1 MYLFFCQVVSGLC
14 ICGGVLKDSHQ
25 KKEPLAT
32 DHHNGPGLLPL
43 ITVPKILLLLVTV
56 SMAAISTGWLES
68 LLSLYLT
75 HQFSLSLSA
84 VGLCF
89 LLWSVVYTAGED
101 FSNLKLNSQSSS
113 GSSLN
118 SFKVFSSNEKLKKC

>member
-1 MYLFFCQVVSGLC
+1 MVSFFCQVVSGLC

-25 KKEPLAT
+25 KKEPQAAN
-32 DHHNGPGLLPL
+32 HHNGPGLLPL
-43 ITVPKILLLLVTV
+43 VTVPKILLLLVTV

-101 FSNLKLNSQSSS
+101 FSNLKLTSLSSS
-113 GSSLN
+113 GSSLS
-118 SFKVFSSNEKLKKC
+118 SFKLFTSH

>member
-1 MYLFFCQVVSGLC
+1 M
-14 ICGGVLKDSHQ
+14 
-25 KKEPLAT
+25 
-32 DHHNGPGLLPL
+32 
-43 ITVPKILLLLVTV
+43 LLLLITV
-56 SMAAISTGWLES
+56 SMAAITVGWLES

-101 FSNLKLNSQSSS
+101 FSNLKLTSLSSS

-118 SFKVFSSNEKLKKC
+118 SCKLGLLIKADEGQVMDKGRSNDGRVKFRNKCSLCCCIQ

>member
-1 MYLFFCQVVSGLC
+1 MEGN
-14 ICGGVLKDSHQ
+14 HQ
-25 KKEPLAT
+25 EKESLAT

-43 ITVPKILLLLVTV
+43 VTSPQVLLLLITV
-56 SMAAISTGWLES
+56 SMSAINVSWLES

-101 FSNLKLNSQSSS
+101 FSNLKLTSLSSS
-113 GSSLN
+113 GSSLS
-118 SFKVFSSNEKLKKC
+118 SFKLFTSH